1 MAVHKIVIET
11 DFRSSPPQELYEDN
25 PQKKKKKKKKETTR
39 EILPKK
45 EKKNKT
51 SPYQIAVAKW
61 SSCNDIVFV
70 TSFFK
75 YWNNDWNNEKYIN

>member
-25 PQKKKKKKKKETTR
+25 PQK
-39 EILPKK
+39 
-45 EKKNKT
+45 KKNKT

-75 YWNNDWNNEKYIN
+75 YWNNEKYIN